1 MLELNRER
9 LWIDHA
15 HAIYLRQPV
24 APVGR
29 FGRKDVDGVLDIV
42 GGDRASIHGRNV
54 MELQVIAQLEGECR
68 TVHNFRDG
76 CAGIALDVA
85 EVDLDARHAFHIREL
100 ARRELQQT
108 AVMESGR
115 DLGEERQLPFRI
127 EAGGVAGREPDEG
140 PAESAACLRG
150 RDGGCCLA
158 TRLLVIAAAAYDS
171 GRGQP
176 RRGYGRCLKQA
187 AAAQASAPKP
197 APVVAVRCHC
207 RLLYNGRLTGPPG
220 LWLTRIIRRDF
231 TNYNSAREV

>member
-1 MLELNRER
+1 RVR

-15 HAIYLRQPV
+15 HAIYLCQPV

-42 GGDRASIHGRNV
+42 GGDRAAIHRRNV
-54 MELQVIAQLEGECR
+54 VELQVVPQLEGEGR
-68 TVHNFRDG
+68 TVNDFGYSR
-76 CAGIALDVA
+76 AGIPFDVA
-85 EVDLDARHAFHIREL
+85 EVDLDARHAFDVGRL
-100 ARRELQQT
+100 AGRELQQA
-108 AVMESGR
+108 AVVVRGR
-115 DLGEERQLPFRI
+115 DLSEEGELPLWIQARR
-127 EAGGVAGREPDEG
+127 VACREPDEG

-150 RDGGCCLA
+150 RDGRCCLA
-158 TRLLVIAAAAYDS
+158 TRLFVVAAAADNS
-171 GRGQP
+171 SRGQP
-176 RRGYGRCLKQA
+176 CRGYRRCLKQA